1 VCCVEIKVKEKKKI
15 KKETKRKKMNEQ
27 TNKRKK
33 SRLQF
38 LHIRISS
45 ESLYKEYKSQDYKT

>member
-1 VCCVEIKVKEKKKI
+1 
-15 KKETKRKKMNEQ
+15 MNEQ